1 MTTEG
6 EKKPG
11 RWESALRGFVCV
23 VIRNDTAVGAH
34 CGRADQ
40 GPEMDPRRR
49 SRLVERTAVG
59 EAEAARPGWVRAAK
73 GFICPKAPGA
83 PIYNYR

>member
-1 MTTEG
+1 MIFRADL
-6 EKKPG
+6 P
-11 RWESALRGFVCV
+11 SYAVQQ
-23 VIRNDTAVGAH
+23 RNDTAMGAH

-59 EAEAARPGWVRAAK
+59 EG
-73 GFICPKAPGA
+73 G
-83 PIYNYR
+83 